1 MKNKFTIIIIT
12 IIKILI
18 IGVFVLF
25 GVIVF
30 QEIQRLQI
38 PIEAE
43 NFQTVFSDTLNTIND
58 NIEIAGVI
66 DNSLNDIKGENNNT
80 ENIDYRNVNVDK
92 YFYNQLEEDAKTI
105 YKAFE
110 SNKENMKTGTYK
122 VALGDV
128 FTTIL
133 ESENGRDQLGKYYQ
147 SAIEAYFYD
156 NPEIFYLSPDKMYL
170 NIETTTYRNKNTY
183 NVYIDNGNESNY
195 LVNEFS
201 SKEQVDQAIKTI
213 EEIKNQ
219 VVSNR
224 TGNTYKDIK
233 MVHDYLVENTEY
245 DQSISQPNIYN
256 VYGTLV
262 NHVAVCEGYARSFK
276 YMMDELQIPCVLV
289 IGKATNS
296 QGQTENHAWNYVQV
310 GEKWYAIDTT
320 WDDPVISGGWG
331 ISNSSKYKYF
341 LKGNNY
347 FSQDHIPSGQFTTDG
362 KVFEYPV
369 ISSQDL

>member
-1 MKNKFTIIIIT
+1 MKNKFTTIIIT

-133 ESENGRDQLGKYYQ
+133 
-147 SAIEAYFYD
+147 
-156 NPEIFYLSPDKMYL
+156 
-170 NIETTTYRNKNTY
+170 
-183 NVYIDNGNESNY
+183 
-195 LVNEFS
+195 
-201 SKEQVDQAIKTI
+201 
-213 EEIKNQ
+213 
-219 VVSNR
+219 
-224 TGNTYKDIK
+224 
-233 MVHDYLVENTEY
+233 
-245 DQSISQPNIYN
+245 
-256 VYGTLV
+256 
-262 NHVAVCEGYARSFK
+262 
-276 YMMDELQIPCVLV
+276 
-289 IGKATNS
+289 
-296 QGQTENHAWNYVQV
+296 
-310 GEKWYAIDTT
+310 
-320 WDDPVISGGWG
+320 
-331 ISNSSKYKYF
+331 
-341 LKGNNY
+341 
-347 FSQDHIPSGQFTTDG
+347 
-362 KVFEYPV
+362 
-369 ISSQDL
+369 